1 MTAEHHIITSLTQL
15 EAVYGAPAAG
25 SIIKETDRLT
35 AAYAAMIAASPF
47 VVVATSGAGG
57 LDCSPRG
64 DASGWVRIVDDRTLM
79 LPDRRGNNRVD
90 TLRNIV
96 EDGRIGLLFLIPG
109 KGETL
114 RVNGTARVSIEP
126 DLLAGFA
133 VDGKAPRSVIV
144 VAIGS
149 VYFQCARA
157 IMRSALWGPRAEF
170 DAAALPTAG
179 RMTVEAGGERA
190 ADFDEAAY
198 MKALPARQKATLY

>member
-1 MTAEHHIITSLTQL
+1 MTASDY
-15 EAVYGAPAAG
+15 AVTDVATLSAIYGEPAKG

-35 AAYAAMIAASPF
+35 PAYRAMIAASPF
-47 VVVATSGAGG
+47 VAVATSGAGG

-64 DASGWVRIVDDRTLM
+64 DPAGWVRIVDDRTLM
-79 LPDRRGNNRVD
+79 LPDRRGNNRID

-114 RVNGTARVSIEP
+114 RVNGMATVTVDPHLLDSFAIE
-126 DLLAGFA
+126 
-133 VDGKAPRSVIV
+133 GKAPRSVIV
-144 VAIGS
+144 VRIGA

-157 IMRSALWGPRAEF
+157 IMRSALWSGYREAEV
-170 DAAALPTAG
+170 ACLPAAG

-198 MKALPARQKATLY
+198 TQALPARQKATLY